1 MTATPGIEAAS
12 ERSPVVRKA
21 LAVARRAH
29 EDQVRDNGAGPAPFM
44 RHLLEVAEQ
53 LAQEGFPDEVIA
65 AGLLHDTVES
75 GGLSVDRVRAD
86 FGDSIAHLVDVLSE
100 RPEIESHDERK
111 DDLRRRVAE
120 AGPAAQAIYAAD
132 KLSNVEALREGYAVR
147 GEDVDEN
154 LKVSLD
160 EKVLVWEKDLEMLRA
175 HSGGTPLVARL
186 GDSLAELSAE
196 RA

>member
-29 EDQVRDNGAGPAPFM
+29 EDQVRDNGAGPP
-44 RHLLEVAEQ
+44 RSCDHLLEVAEQ
-53 LAQEGFPDEVIA
+53 LAEEGFPDEVLA
-65 AGLLHDTVES
+65 AGLLHDMVES
-75 GGLSVDRVRAD
+75 GGLSVDAIRAD
-86 FGDSIAHLVDVLSE
+86 FGDWVADLVDALSE
-100 RPEIESHDERK
+100 RPEIDSHDDRK
-111 DDLRRRVAE
+111 DDLRRRVAV

-132 KLSNVEALREGYAVR
+132 KLTNVEVLRDGYAVK
-147 GEDVDEN
+147 GEEVDEN

-160 EKVLVWEKDLEMLRA
+160 EKVLVWAKDLEMLRA
-175 HSGGTPLVARL
+175 HSGGTPIVIRL